1 MTSSS
6 RPGHP
11 WHAGPLGRGIAAL
24 LLAGAG
30 EWVVRSGNSSG
41 IGLALYLLAVVLL
54 SIDGM
59 GRPDAGPPGEEE
71 LPPLRSSLPALA
83 LALVAVSLNLLAL
96 RRYDRLIS
104 DPAAVTLW
112 VASLVAIV
120 GAGIAARGL
129 CRWSPRWTD
138 ARLPESRTGRILFG
152 LALLALA
159 ILTVAARF
167 AALDRIPLGINADEG
182 DRAAVSLQILKH
194 IGDHPTLDEGWYH
207 ISNVYFRLLAE
218 FMRVVGTDYVSARGF
233 GAVFGVVG
241 VLAVALLATRH
252 FGWRAGLFA
261 GGLASVLGAVLQFSR
276 ETTESGPTAVL
287 WALAALFFLE
297 GMRDGGLLAWV
308 LAGFFGGFSIYFYP
322 PGRLWPLL
330 AALVVLHVLVHGL
343 GLTRLRLLPGI
354 SAAALAALL
363 TTSPFLWHAW
373 KVPGVFTVRARET
386 TIFVPENRLRLGYY
400 DPQKPLSV
408 FARDQAERSLGLFN
422 RFPDSNYFWP
432 CQRPVFPPLLAPLF
446 FLGLGTATLRIR
458 DPRYFVLATWFWI
471 GFSGVV
477 VTVET
482 PALQRMAP
490 ALLTLPLLPAV
501 ALADLVRRTR
511 GVGTPGSRIT
521 RGMTL
526 ATTAAA
532 GAAVLASMAIEARF
546 YFVDYAKVDA
556 PYAYPTQTGLVVAE
570 EGAGTWVVALGRRFH
585 FTTSGWI
592 RLLAPDT
599 PKGGVL
605 SPGMYLPLTLPPN
618 RNLTFFVYPIQE
630 FYLPLLRSL
639 YPGGT
644 EERVE
649 RPGSGFLFT
658 AYRLPRERWAAGR
671 GAVARVSGGPPVRVR
686 ALGEAPPGAPG
697 PTRWSAVVRF
707 PRFSNWGMKVRPGPA
722 LLRIDGRNVSTAL
735 AADGSAEAVVSL
747 PRGDHTVVV
756 ERSSPG
762 GAKVEWAVAG
772 AEGSPSPSAWDAIPE
787 ASQFAEES
795 SPGGLLGTV
804 EVAGR
809 PTVLWLDRTLA
820 SSALAEEIHTGEEF
834 RVTWTGFLTP
844 PVAGVYKLS
853 LRAQGETTIELDG
866 EKVMTSS
873 EPKEDPVSRDVT
885 LTARRYALRVSFRRL
900 QHPGFFEWT
909 WTPPGGS
916 EEIVPPSALTPPAE
930 AGPGRPLPRTA
941 FLEPPLRERET
952 TLWSWW

>member
-6 RPGHP
+6 RPGHA
-11 WHAGPLGRGIAAL
+11 WRAGPLGRGIAAL

-30 EWVVRSGNSSG
+30 EWVIRSGNSSG
-41 IGLALYLLAVVLL
+41 IGLALYLLAIVLF
-54 SIDGM
+54 SVDGM
-59 GRPDAGPPGEEE
+59 KPPEAEAPGDADRPSLRSF
-71 LPPLRSSLPALA
+71 LPPLALA
-83 LALVAVSLNLLAL
+83 FVAVGLNLLAL
-96 RRYDRLIS
+96 RRYDREIS
-104 DPAAVTLW
+104 DPAAVGFW
-112 VASLVAIV
+112 IVSLVAV
-120 GAGIAARGL
+120 VAAGIAARGL
-129 CRWSPRWTD
+129 FRWSPRWKE
-138 ARLPESRTGRILFG
+138 ARLPGSRIGRLLFG
-152 LALLALA
+152 LALLGLA
-159 ILTVAARF
+159 VLSVAARF

-194 IGDHPTLDEGWYH
+194 IGDHPVLDEGWYH

-218 FMRVVGTDYVSARGF
+218 FMRVFGTDYLAAREF
-233 GAVFGVVG
+233 GAVFGVLG
-241 VLAVALLATRH
+241 VLAVTLLAARH

-261 GGLASVLGAVLQFSR
+261 GGLTSLLGAVLQFSR

-297 GMRDGGLLAWV
+297 GMRDGGMLAWV
-308 LAGFFGGFSIYFYP
+308 LAGFFGGISIYFYP

-330 AALVVLHVLVHGL
+330 AALVVVYLLVHGL
-343 GLTRLRLLPGI
+343 GLPRLKLLPGI

-373 KVPGVFTVRARET
+373 KTPGVFTVRARET
-386 TIFVPENRLRLGYY
+386 TIFLPENRLRLGYY
-400 DPQKPLSV
+400 DPKEPLWV
-408 FARDQAERSLGLFN
+408 FARDQAERSIGLFN

-458 DPRYFVLATWFWI
+458 DPRYVVLAIWFWV

-490 ALLTLPLLPAV
+490 ALFTLALLPAV
-501 ALADLVRRTR
+501 ALADVVRRTR
-511 GVGTPGSRIT
+511 AASPPGSRIAG
-521 RGMTL
+521 R
-526 ATTAAA
+526 TTAAA
-532 GAAVLASMAIEARF
+532 TAVAGVAVVAAMAVEARF
-546 YFVDYAKVDA
+546 YFIDYAEVAA

-605 SPGMYLPLTLPPN
+605 SPGIYLPLTLPPN
-618 RNLTFFVYPIQE
+618 RNLTFFVYPTQE

-639 YPGGT
+639 YPGGK

-658 AYRLPRERWAAGR
+658 AYRLPRERWAAAR
-671 GAVARVSGGPPVRVR
+671 GAVARVEGGPPVHVR
-686 ALGEAPPGAPG
+686 ALGVAPPGASG

-707 PRFSNWGMKVRPGPA
+707 PRFSNWGIRVRPGPA
-722 LLRIDGRNVSTAL
+722 LLRIDGRDVPTTLSG
-735 AADGSAEAVVSL
+735 DGSAEAVFSL
-747 PRGDHTVVV
+747 PRGDHAVVV
-756 ERSSPG
+756 EGSSPG
-762 GAKVEWAVAG
+762 GRSVEWTVAPG
-772 AEGSPSPSAWDAIPE
+772 EGSPPAAVWEPIPE
-787 ASQFAEES
+787 AVQFADES
-795 SPGGLLGTV
+795 SPGGLLGAV

-820 SSALAEEIHTGEEF
+820 SAGLAEEIHTGEEF

-853 LRAQGETTIELDG
+853 LRAQGETTITLDG

-873 EPKEDPVSRDVT
+873 EPKEDPVSTDVT
-885 LTARRYALRVSFRRL
+885 LAARRYAIRVSFRRV

-909 WTPPGGS
+909 WTPPGGV

-930 AGPGRPLPRTA
+930 AGPGRPLPPSA
-941 FLEPPLRERET
+941 FMDPSFNPRERT
-952 TLWSWW
+952 FWTWW